1 MYGKNAIEHAPHFNP
16 VFPEPQAVS
25 ILPDALLR
33 LYMEPP
39 YCVLVEAMPR
49 ENPVPNATL
58 SSPSNAAIIKS
69 VFEVTRVPPSVGV
82 EVWLLFSA
90 EVSTGD
96 VVTTPENS

>member
-25 ILPDALLR
+25 ILPDGLLR
-33 LYMEPP
+33 LYIEPP
-39 YCVLVEAMPR
+39 KLVEVEAIPKV
-49 ENPVPNATL
+49 NPGATL

-69 VFEVTRVPPSVGV
+69 VFEVTKVPPSVGV